1 MLHYMTHSAQPLKF
15 ATCGKF
21 VSTLPWRHPDR
32 NLNTFVLLFGRE
44 GTLHIEQSGRRYEMK
59 KGNVILL
66 LPGHPHTGCEVCEPG
81 LAYYWCHFFSREKEV
96 HLLEADEM
104 RQQVMLMNSSGF
116 SSGFSDVYLLPEF
129 GRLDSEERV
138 SILFHQLLDYANSGC
153 YSSYFMDYTLS
164 LLAMEIS
171 RQCIDNTMRVSRQHS
186 SSDQR
191 LYEIM
196 EWIRLNREL
205 KLTAQDVAEKFNYNP
220 DYLSSLFRQVTGYPL
235 LKYIHRV
242 KMAAARQLLLQQLIT
257 VREVA
262 AQTGYDDEK
271 HFMKVFRQYEGM
283 TPSQY
288 RNAFVK
294 THMNKR

>member
-1 MLHYMTHSAQPLKF
+1 MLHYMTGSEQPLKF
-15 ATCGKF
+15 ASCGKF
-21 VSTLPWRHPDR
+21 ISNIAWQHPAR

-44 GTLHIEQSGRRYEMK
+44 GTLHIEQNGRQYEMK
-59 KGNVILL
+59 KGNCVLL
-66 LPGHPHTGCEVCEPG
+66 IPGQPHVGYKLSEPG
-81 LAYYWCHFFSREKEV
+81 LHYYWCHFFSREKEV
-96 HLLEADEM
+96 HLLEAEEM

-116 SSGFSDVYLLPEF
+116 AGGFSDVFLLPEF

-138 SILFHQLLDYANSGC
+138 AILFHQLLDYANSGC
-153 YSSYFMDYTLS
+153 YSAYFMDYTLS

-171 RQCIDNTMRVSRQHS
+171 RQCIENTLNINQPHGP
-186 SSDQR
+186 SDQR

-196 EWIRLNREL
+196 EWIRLNREQ
-205 KLTAQDVAEKFNYNP
+205 KLSVQDVAERFNYNP
-220 DYLSSLFRQVTGYPL
+220 DYLSSLFRQVTGFPL

-242 KMAAARQLLLQQLIT
+242 KMASARQLLLQPLIT
-257 VREVA
+257 IRDVA
-262 AQTGYDDEK
+262 EQTGYDDEK